1 MKMAY
6 KKTDDDHSETVMNQ
20 LADSVFALSD
30 EVIVDEVGEAGA
42 DANEE
47 AERTR
52 LVLRRTSQSW
62 EQQQCMEHLED
73 MKSRRKASS
82 LKR

>member
-1 MKMAY
+1 MAY

-73 MKSRRKASS
+73 MNSRRKASS